1 MQTPTV
7 TPIPRTGIGP
17 ARPTMPRTN
26 DIAHHSWNGSRG
38 FLPTGNGRKRQ
49 IRPVS

>member
-7 TPIPRTGIGP
+7 TPIPR
-17 ARPTMPRTN
+17 RPVRSTMPRTN
-26 DIAHHSWNGSRG
+26 DTAHHSWNGSRG